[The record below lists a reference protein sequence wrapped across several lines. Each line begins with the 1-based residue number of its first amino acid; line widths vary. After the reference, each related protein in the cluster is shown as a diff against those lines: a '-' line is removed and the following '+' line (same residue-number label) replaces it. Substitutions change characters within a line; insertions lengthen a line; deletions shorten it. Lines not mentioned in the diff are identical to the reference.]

1 MNKFYGIGVGV
12 GDPEMITVKAV
23 NILKKIDIVLI
34 PNAGRDYTS
43 TAYNIAKEYLKKD
56 VKLINIEFS
65 MNPKLE
71 ERKKERKKNAGI
83 VEKYLKEN
91 KNVAFLT
98 IGDPMVYST
107 YIYLLENISSEYQ
120 VQTIS
125 GISSFADISSR
136 FNIPLVIG
144 NETLKILPLHKN
156 CDIGKEIKT
165 ADNVVIMKVALKF
178 KELKKVLK
186 ETNNE
191 NNIILVC
198 ESGKEKER
206 VYFDLNE
213 IDEDNVPYFSTLLLK
228 KGGINKWKK
237 FIS

>member
-12 GDPEMITVKAV
+12 GDPEMITIKAV

-43 TAYNIAKEYLKKD
+43 TAYNIAKKYLKENI
-56 VKLINIEFS
+56 KLVNVEFS

-71 ERKKERKKNAGI
+71 ERKKERKRNAEI
-83 VEKYLKEN
+83 VERYLKEN

-107 YIYLLENISSEYQ
+107 YIYLLENISSKYE

-125 GISSFADISSR
+125 GISSFSDISSR

-156 CDIGKEIKT
+156 CDIKKEIEN
-165 ADNVVIMKVALKF
+165 ADNVIIMKVALKF
-178 KELKKVLK
+178 KELKKILK

-198 ESGKEKER
+198 ESGKEKEK
-206 VYFDLNE
+206 VYFNLDE
-213 IDEDNVPYFSTLLLK
+213 IDEDNIPYFSTLLLK
-228 KGGINKWKK
+228 KGGLEKWKK

>member
-12 GDPEMITVKAV
+12 GDPEMITIKAV

-43 TAYNIAKEYLKKD
+43 TAYNIAKKYLKENI
-56 VKLINIEFS
+56 KLVNVEFS

-71 ERKKERKKNAGI
+71 ERKKERKRNAEI

-107 YIYLLENISSEYQ
+107 YIYLLENISSEYE

-125 GISSFADISSR
+125 GISSFSDISSR

-156 CDIGKEIKT
+156 CDIKKEIEN
-165 ADNVVIMKVALKF
+165 ADNVIIMKVALKF
-178 KELKKVLK
+178 KELKKILK

-198 ESGKEKER
+198 ESGKEKEK
-206 VYFDLNE
+206 VYFNLDE
-213 IDEDNVPYFSTLLLK
+213 IDEDNIPYFSTLLLK
-228 KGGINKWKK
+228 KGGLEKWKK

>member
-12 GDPEMITVKAV
+12 GDPEMLTIKAV
-23 NILKKIDIVLI
+23 NILKRIDIVLI
-34 PNAGRDYTS
+34 PNAGRNFKS

-56 VKLINIEFS
+56 VKLVNVEFS
-65 MNPKLE
+65 MNPKLD
-71 ERKKERKKNAGI
+71 ERKKERKKNAEI
-83 VEKYLKEN
+83 VEKYLKDN

-107 YIYLLENISSEYQ
+107 YIYLLENISSEYE

-125 GISSFADISSR
+125 GISSFSDLSSR

-156 CDIGKEIKT
+156 CNIKQEIDGI
-165 ADNVVIMKVALKF
+165 DNVVIMKVSLKF

-186 ETNNE
+186 ETGNE
-191 NNIILVC
+191 NNVILVC

-206 VYFDLNE
+206 VYFNL
-213 IDEDNVPYFSTLLLK
+213 DELDENNIPYFSTLLLK
-228 KGGINKWKK
+228 KGGIEQWKK
-237 FIS
+237 FIL

>member
-83 VEKYLKEN
+83 VEKYLKKN

-156 CDIGKEIKT
+156 CDIGKEIET

>member
-34 PNAGRDYTS
+34 PNAGRDYAS

-156 CDIGKEIKT
+156 CDIGKEIET

>member
-1 MNKFYGIGVGV
+1 MK
-12 GDPEMITVKAV
+12 
-23 NILKKIDIVLI
+23 
-34 PNAGRDYTS
+34 
-43 TAYNIAKEYLKKD
+43 
-56 VKLINIEFS
+56 
-65 MNPKLE
+65 PKLE
-71 ERKKERKKNAGI
+71 ERKKERKRNAEI

-107 YIYLLENISSEYQ
+107 YIYLLENISSEYE

-125 GISSFADISSR
+125 GISSFSDISSR

-156 CDIGKEIKT
+156 CDIKKEIEN
-165 ADNVVIMKVALKF
+165 ADNVIIMKVALKF
-178 KELKKVLK
+178 KELKKILK

-198 ESGKEKER
+198 ESGKEKEK
-206 VYFDLNE
+206 VYFNLDE
-213 IDEDNVPYFSTLLLK
+213 IDEDNIPYFSTLLLK
-228 KGGINKWKK
+228 KGGLEKWKK

>member
-156 CDIGKEIKT
+156 CDIGKEIET